1 MATHEVTAGQQL
13 GFSERLVTNAAFL
26 LAGLCGNRSGGH
38 CVGPGSLEG
47 EMAELRSCV
56 KVEVA
61 ALCSPSLII
70 LIVSMKLEVDREECL
85 VCAC

>member
-26 LAGLCGNRSGGH
+26 LAGLYGNRSGGH

-47 EMAELRSCV
+47 EKWRSSGAV
-56 KVEVA
+56 
-61 ALCSPSLII
+61 
-70 LIVSMKLEVDREECL
+70 
-85 VCAC
+85 

>member
-47 EMAELRSCV
+47 EMAELGSCV

-61 ALCSPSLII
+61 VLGFPVPNKPYGFCGRRATLRQKSLWPS
-70 LIVSMKLEVDREECL
+70 
-85 VCAC
+85 